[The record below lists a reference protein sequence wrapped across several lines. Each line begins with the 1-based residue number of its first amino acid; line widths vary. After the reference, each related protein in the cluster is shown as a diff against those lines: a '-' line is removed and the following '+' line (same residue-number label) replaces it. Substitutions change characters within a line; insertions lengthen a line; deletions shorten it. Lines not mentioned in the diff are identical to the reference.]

1 MKNLDVQAQN
11 NVNITGKLI
20 STTFGEGTMSDGRF
34 YERANM
40 VIRVTQTVDNTEET
54 SEIPVSIF
62 AAKYTKANKPNPGFE
77 NLQHLKEMKT
87 AENVGIDEADVVR
100 VRGANIRENNFVS
113 RNGQLIN
120 GWQINASFINKG
132 NGASDIASVVAEIYI
147 LNMREEVNRED
158 EETGRLIIKGGIV
171 QYGGALDV
179 LDFIVEDPD
188 KVDYLRRNWEAN
200 QTVKVNVRIRVKTV
214 EDKKPAATSSWGEEL
229 PEETTRTVRELI
241 ITGGSDECYEED
253 LAYDPDEI
261 RKAFNV
267 RKAKLEQM
275 QIDAKNSG
283 AKKPAAAQTGS
294 NKKYDWE

>member
-1 MKNLDVQAQN
+1 MKNLEVQAQN
-11 NVNITGKLI
+11 NVNVTGKLI

-40 VIRVTQTVDNTEET
+40 VIRVTQTVDNAEET

-62 AAKYTKANKPNPGFE
+62 AAKYTKANKANPGFE

-132 NGASDIASVVAEIYI
+132 NGASDIASVAVEIYI
-147 LNMREEVNRED
+147 LSMREEVNREG

-200 QTVKVNVRIRVKTV
+200 QTVKANVRIRVKTV

-283 AKKPAAAQTGS
+283 AKKPAAETKSGG
-294 NKKYDWE
+294 KYDWE

>member
-1 MKNLDVQAQN
+1 MKNLEVQAQN

-40 VIRVTQTVDNTEET
+40 VIRVTQTVDNNEET

-120 GWQINASFINKG
+120 GWQINASFVNKG
-132 NGASDIASVVAEIYI
+132 NGASDIASVAVEIYI

-200 QTVKVNVRIRVKTV
+200 QTVKANVRIRVKTV

-229 PEETTRTVRELI
+229 PEETTRTVRELV

-283 AKKPAAAQTGS
+283 AKKPVAETKSGG
-294 NKKYDWE
+294 KYDWE